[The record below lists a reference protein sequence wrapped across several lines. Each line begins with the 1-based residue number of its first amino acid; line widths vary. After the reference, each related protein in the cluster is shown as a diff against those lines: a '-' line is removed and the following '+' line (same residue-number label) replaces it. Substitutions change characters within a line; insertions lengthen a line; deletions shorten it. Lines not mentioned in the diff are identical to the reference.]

1 MNCMLFLKQSYFWRI
16 DPTKAFGL
24 DKEVIH
30 LSQMNIIQDGRLD
43 KEMTLHILLIPVQYV
58 LY

>member
-30 LSQMNIIQDGRLD
+30 LSQMNIIQDG
-43 KEMTLHILLIPVQYV
+43 LHILLIAVEYV